1 MQGVVYIISNRS
13 MPGLLKVGYTT
24 RTLSERLDELSSTGV
39 PKGFQVE
46 FFCKV
51 DSADRLESRTHRIL
65 QPFHY
70 GKEFFK
76 CSVYEAVKAVKTEL
90 LSGQFVISDIGGQSH
105 HAFLTDAEKNEIE
118 RQRINKEWEE
128 KQRIELNRLVAGL
141 EKNFIVQAAVAEAA
155 IKKYCSLGKYE
166 GLKTIAMFALV
177 PTVIGILLFDKISPC
192 PFDDGENTARKM
204 TSEEKQALVELYHT
218 ISLLRSY
225 SAWHRVAEKYYRN
238 NIKEQNLTGYENSRG
253 TFDVSDML
261 RGVFLGLGLV
271 KAN

>member
-1 MQGVVYIISNRS
+1 

-24 RTLSERLDELSSTGV
+24 RTLSERLEELSSTGV

-51 DSADRLESRTHRIL
+51 NSAERLESRTHL
-65 QPFHY
+65 ALHAFHY

-76 CSVYEAVKAVKTEL
+76 CSVYEAVKAVKIEL
-90 LSGQFVISDIGGQSH
+90 LSGEFVVSDIGGQSH
-105 HAFLTDAEKNEIE
+105 HAFLTDIEKDEIE
-118 RQRINKEWEE
+118 RQRLRKELEE
-128 KQRIELNRLVAGL
+128 KQKIELTRLITQL
-141 EKNFIVQAAVAEAA
+141 EEKFIIQAAVAETT
-155 IKKYCSLGKYE
+155 IRKYCSLGKHE
-166 GLKTIAMFALV
+166 GLKTIAMIALGL
-177 PTVIGILLFDKISPC
+177 TVIGIFLFDKISPC
-192 PFDDGENTARKM
+192 PFDDGENSARKM

-238 NIKEQNLTGYENSRG
+238 NTKNQFLTEYRSYSG
-253 TFDVSDML
+253 TYDVSDML